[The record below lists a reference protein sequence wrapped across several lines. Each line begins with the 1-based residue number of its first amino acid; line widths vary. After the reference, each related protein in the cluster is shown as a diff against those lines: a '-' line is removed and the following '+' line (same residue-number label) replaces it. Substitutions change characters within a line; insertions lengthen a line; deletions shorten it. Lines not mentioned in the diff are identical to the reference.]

1 MNQQGS
7 GSKGKKGLL
16 DNQRTRLALA
26 ILLSIFCWVMVTMVV
41 QPNTTQYFS
50 SVPVNFTYDSSKYTS
65 QGLSIVNDPEYSVSL
80 KVYGNGSVIGGLT
93 RDDFVVYPDYSSVKA
108 SGEAYFPSL
117 PKIPVLC
124 RALDNTILLDWL
136 HAQLE
141 EADPHQEV
149 RSCTTLLKRVTKL
162 GGDFGGICN
171 SVDAA
176 IKDNILTGDEAQHIC
191 GALYEVEAHARGLR
205 DGLVKISGQKFVPG
219 KGFVR
224 MEMEET
230 PDGSLKSV
238 REVAHQ

>member
-1 MNQQGS
+1 MKVDLRKQTAKQA
-7 GSKGKKGLL
+7 
-16 DNQRTRLALA
+16 LALA
-26 ILLSIFCWVMVTMVV
+26 KSVSGLTIDEIAERSGIPEQTIA
-41 QPNTTQYFS
+41 QYF
-50 SVPVNFTYDSSKYTS
+50 
-65 QGLSIVNDPEYSVSL
+65 
-80 KVYGNGSVIGGLT
+80 
-93 RDDFVVYPDYSSVKA
+93 KA

-162 GGDFGGICN
+162 GGDFGGLCN